1 MILALALVML
11 AIISLAASLLARATL
26 GVRLVYGT
34 AALMCLVLAA
44 GGIAGLVGA
53 AEAMALPFGPPW
65 GAMRLALDPLSAWF
79 LLILGLCGLAA
90 SAFAFGH
97 VKGPEAPRRLVPY
110 PLFLAGMGLTLLAAD
125 GFTLVL
131 GFELMSFASWVL
143 VAHEH
148 EQAENRRAAR
158 LYLGFAALGGAG
170 LILCFGLL
178 AAGASA
184 GAGFDALRAAP
195 PDGLRAL
202 AILLL
207 VVIGAGSKAGLVPLH
222 VWLPLAHPAAPSH
235 VSALMSAAMTKV
247 ALYVLARVVFDL
259 AGPGQPLFWGAVLMA
274 LGLASAIMG
283 ALRAALE
290 EDTKTLLACSTIENI
305 GLITLGLGLALAF
318 RAADLGALS
327 AVAAGA
333 ALLHALNHAMFKT
346 LLFLGAG
353 WYCWAL
359 LPPRRCRRFRVLHPN
374 GCCCRH

>member
-1 MILALALVML
+1 VLIALALALVVLAML
-11 AIISLAASLLARATL
+11 SLAAPLLARARL
-26 GVRLVYGT
+26 GVRLVY
-34 AALMCLVLAA
+34 AASACISLVFAA

-170 LILCFGLL
+170 GADPVLWLACGGRIRRGGFRCPARGAAGWVACLGDLVVGGDWRGVQGRAGAFACL
-178 AAGASA
+178 AALGASGGTEPCERADVSRHDQGGALCA
-184 GAGFDALRAAP
+184 GARG
-195 PDGLRAL
+195 
-202 AILLL
+202 
-207 VVIGAGSKAGLVPLH
+207 V
-222 VWLPLAHPAAPSH
+222 
-235 VSALMSAAMTKV
+235 
-247 ALYVLARVVFDL
+247 
-259 AGPGQPLFWGAVLMA
+259 
-274 LGLASAIMG
+274 
-283 ALRAALE
+283 
-290 EDTKTLLACSTIENI
+290 
-305 GLITLGLGLALAF
+305 
-318 RAADLGALS
+318 
-327 AVAAGA
+327 
-333 ALLHALNHAMFKT
+333 
-346 LLFLGAG
+346 
-353 WYCWAL
+353 
-359 LPPRRCRRFRVLHPN
+359 
-374 GCCCRH
+374 